1 MSARGAAT
9 PPAVGERLPA
19 MEIGPFDAEALR
31 RYAEVSGDDNPLHLD
46 DALAASIGFSAPP
59 VHGMKLL
66 AAFEPMLRAWRADL
80 ELVGLGGTFVQPAPR
95 GEKLVLTGRV
105 LRSTQESVF
114 VRLYAHGSAR
124 APAIIAE
131 ATLRPSNAAFSSE
144 MEAGSRQEN
153 ASTPFDGEV

>member
-1 MSARGAAT
+1 MSATGAAT

-131 ATLRPSNAAFSSE
+131 ATLRPSNPAFSSE
-144 MEAGSRQEN
+144 VEAGSRQEN
-153 ASTPFDGEV
+153 ASKPFDREV